1 MPRGEGPAR
10 DTSGGIEFGD
20 VHMTEQSQR
29 TNLGRGLSALFGDET
44 EDYVELDKVRST
56 KDVPIEHLH
65 ANPHQPRQDF
75 DEEAI
80 AELAG
85 SIKENGV
92 LQPILVRRHPDRSG
106 EFEIVAGERRWRA
119 AQAAQLHSVPVII
132 RELTDAQSLEL
143 ALVEN
148 LQRQDLTP
156 LDEAEAYKRLM
167 NEFGHTQEDL
177 GRAVGKSRSHI
188 ANSLRLLTLPSGV
201 RTLLQRG
208 ALSAGH
214 ARALATADDPDA
226 IARAVVRK
234 QLNVRQTEKLVQRE
248 KRAAHGGGQAAAE
261 APAKPVKD
269 ADTLALERDLSSLLG
284 LRVSIDIHAKGGAL
298 TIHYQT
304 LEQLDELLRRLNAD
318 ADPAG
323 E

>member
-1 MPRGEGPAR
+1 
-10 DTSGGIEFGD
+10 
-20 VHMTEQSQR
+20 MTEQSQR
-29 TNLGRGLSALFGDET
+29 TNLGRGLSALFGDEN
-44 EDYVELDKVRST
+44 EDYVELDRVRST

-65 ANPHQPRQDF
+65 PNPHQPRQDF
-75 DEEAI
+75 DEAAI
-80 AELAG
+80 EELAG
-85 SIKENGV
+85 SIKQNGV
-92 LQPILVRRHPDRSG
+92 LQPILVRRHAERTD

-119 AQAAQLHSVPVII
+119 AQAAQLHSVPIII

-148 LQRQDLTP
+148 LQRQDLSP
-156 LDEAEAYKRLM
+156 LEEAEAYKRLM

-214 ARALATADDPDA
+214 ARALATADDPDE

-234 QLNVRQTEKLVQRE
+234 QLNVRQTEKLMQRE
-248 KRAAHGGGQAAAE
+248 KRAAHSTGAVEAKE
-261 APAKPVKD
+261 APAKPAKD

-284 LRVSIDIHAKGGAL
+284 LRVSIDIHPKGGAL
-298 TIHYQT
+298 TIHYHT
-304 LEQLDELLRRLNAD
+304 LEQLDELLRRLNAEAAPD
-318 ADPAG
+318 D